1 MILQGGV
8 RQLRE
13 KVTALLDQF
22 FASSTRS
29 PNLTVA

>member
-8 RQLRE
+8 RQLRKE
-13 KVTALLDQF
+13 VVALLNQF